1 LLYLSI
7 EFKQQQSM
15 LTPDKIIE
23 FFVKVVSILTISS
36 TFILAIS
43 ALITSIVF
51 HAL

>member
-1 LLYLSI
+1 
-7 EFKQQQSM
+7 M